1 MDFTFKNIVDV
12 IASTVFGGSQTLAG
26 LALLIAVWAVCAVIC
41 MNMKASPAYSIAPM
55 IPVAIFFS
63 AYGLLNETI
72 MIIIVL
78 VSAVLVAA
86 EFKRVVD

>member
-1 MDFTFKNIVDV
+1 MDFTFNNVVDL

-26 LALLIAVWAVCAVIC
+26 LAMLIAIWAVCAVIC

-78 VSAVLVAA
+78 VSSVLVAV

>member
-1 MDFTFKNIVDV
+1 MDFTFNNIIDV

-26 LALLIAVWAVCAVIC
+26 LALLIMVWAVAAVIC

>member
-1 MDFTFKNIVDV
+1 MDFTFNNVVDL

-26 LALLIAVWAVCAVIC
+26 LAMLIAIWAVCAVIC

-63 AYGLLNETI
+63 AYRLLNETI

-78 VSAVLVAA
+78 VSSVLVAV